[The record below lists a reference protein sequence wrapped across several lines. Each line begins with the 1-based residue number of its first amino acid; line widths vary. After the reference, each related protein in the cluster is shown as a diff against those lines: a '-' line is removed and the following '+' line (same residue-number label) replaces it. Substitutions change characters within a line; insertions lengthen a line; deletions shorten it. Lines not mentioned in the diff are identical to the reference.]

1 MFNFER
7 ESTKYHFTAPAFFVF
22 IIITFE
28 YLFCCVCCAIFNN
41 YSFNLEYDPMFRGHI
56 PKKI

>member
-1 MFNFER
+1 MFNNVNLQ
-7 ESTKYHFTAPAFFVF
+7 KYHFTAPAFFVF

-41 YSFNLEYDPMFRGHI
+41 YLLIWNMTLV
-56 PKKI
+56 

>member
-7 ESTKYHFTAPAFFVF
+7 ESTKIPFTAPAFFVF

-41 YSFNLEYDPMFRGHI
+41 YLLIWNMTPKQGSYS
-56 PKKI
+56 KKI